1 MIILTEDVKA
11 HLLAVLI
18 KCGVDESLYDE
29 NLEDENNLI
38 QALSLCSMAAEKK
51 SITNLDDDD
60 IPTKKTQTKKKRVQ
74 VSFYE

>member
-1 MIILTEDVKA
+1 MIILTDDVKA

-38 QALSLCSMAAEKK
+38 RALSLCSMAAEKK
-51 SITNLDDDD
+51 SMTNLDDGD
-60 IPTKKTQTKKKRVQ
+60 ISTKKKQIKNKRVP